1 MTCCLHSSMI
11 MIASV
16 AAASL
21 SSMASS
27 VSGVGIAGGLAGM
40 HLMLILIPIGLAAT
54 VLGLLDYTWLT
65 RGGEPT
71 PPTLLAILLS
81 EAAAVLAIILIEG
94 WV

>member
-1 MTCCLHSSMI
+1 MSLDLLPTLL
-11 MIASV
+11 MIATGV
-16 AAASL
+16 AL
-21 SSMASS
+21 T
-27 VSGVGIAGGLAGM
+27 VVGIAGGLAGM

-71 PPTLLAILLS
+71 PLTLLAILLS

>member
-1 MTCCLHSSMI
+1 MSLDLLPTLLV
-11 MIASV
+11 IATGV
-16 AAASL
+16 AL
-21 SSMASS
+21 T
-27 VSGVGIAGGLAGM
+27 VVGVAGGLAGM

-71 PPTLLAILLS
+71 PLTLLAILLG
-81 EAAAVLAIILIEG
+81 EVAAVLAIILIEG